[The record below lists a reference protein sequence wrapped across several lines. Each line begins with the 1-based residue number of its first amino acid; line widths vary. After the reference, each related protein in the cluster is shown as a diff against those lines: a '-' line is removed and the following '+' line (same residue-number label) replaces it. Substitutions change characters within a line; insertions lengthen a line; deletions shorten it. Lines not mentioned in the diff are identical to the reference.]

1 MRFSVLAAMVA
12 EDMEEKAIEVAKA
25 AGAGGV
31 TLLDARGIGAE
42 EKKTFF
48 GLTYEGSQSVLLFV
62 LERSLSLKVMKAL
75 TRELELNE
83 HSKGVVFTM
92 PIEHIAGIETG
103 QVKRFQEN
111 VKDDL

>member
-1 MRFSVLAAMVA
+1 MKFSVLVAMLA
-12 EDMEEKAIEVAKA
+12 EDMEERAIDVAKK

-31 TLLDARGIGAE
+31 TLINARGIGAE

-75 TRELELNE
+75 TRELELKE
-83 HSKGVVFTM
+83 HSKGVVFTV
-92 PIEHIAGIETG
+92 PVEHIAGIETG
-103 QVKRFQEN
+103 QVQRFQES
-111 VKDDL
+111 VKDDI

>member
-1 MRFSVLAAMVA
+1 MRFSVLVAILA

-75 TRELELNE
+75 TRELELTE
-83 HSKGVVFTM
+83 HSRGVVFTL
-92 PIEHIAGIETG
+92 PLEHIAGIENR
-103 QVKRFQEN
+103 QMQRFQEN